1 MFRKRVSQFVVAA
14 LGVALAGGFAVAQA
28 PPLGSGISSPSDVGG
43 NAGRELSS
51 IYRQGV
57 GTGYTAQSLNQ
68 IALRNAQARVPSV
81 GQMSTRGGP
90 SSFDLGS
97 GAISKPFSSYS
108 PSPTVSPYLNLFRED
123 LQGESDLNYQTLVR
137 PMLQQQQ
144 FNEQMQRQG
153 IEIAGRLQSI
163 AAQADFNPQG
173 SQSMYPTGHKTVFN
187 YLGHFYPAS
196 ARRRR

>member
-1 MFRKRVSQFVVAA
+1 
-14 LGVALAGGFAVAQA
+14 
-28 PPLGSGISSPSDVGG
+28 
-43 NAGRELSS
+43 
-51 IYRQGV
+51 
-57 GTGYTAQSLNQ
+57 
-68 IALRNAQARVPSV
+68 
-81 GQMSTRGGP
+81 MSTRGGP

-153 IEIAGRLQSI
+153 IEIAQRLQSI
-163 AAQADFNPQG
+163 AAQADYNPQG

-187 YLGHFYPAS
+187 YLGHFYPAP